1 MLVLAGFERPTPRR
15 DPNVS
20 PNDRGAVLTS
30 RQPMRLPC
38 GLVTAGVFNI
48 ITRAILSEVFAISHF
63 LLLRLKCF
71 DLRRLSFNF

>member
-1 MLVLAGFERPTPRR
+1 
-15 DPNVS
+15 
-20 PNDRGAVLTS
+20 
-30 RQPMRLPC
+30 MRLPC